1 MNEEEVPGYGD
12 VVKEPMSL
20 VTMEEKLGRG
30 QYRDFDTFEVS
41 LSLIVVDV

>member
-1 MNEEEVPGYGD
+1 MNEEEVPGYAE

-30 QYRDFDTFEVS
+30 QYRDFDAFEVR
-41 LSLIVVDV
+41 LILPTS